1 MSLKTRTLLVAISSL
16 VVALVL
22 GGLAWSLLPSPIPWV
37 VILLLIIGASIFL
50 NNWFNRNLTVPL
62 NQFSRA
68 IKAVELAEYKPGLL
82 AELKARQDE
91 LGKISVDLDA
101 MATEVAARDRRLK
114 LLLRVIPVGVALSL
128 ESDFQRLL
136 ETIVVESQALTNAD
150 GGTLYILEG
159 RQLKFVILRNTS
171 LKITMGGTTDKP
183 ISFPPIAMFDE
194 KTGQPNHHNVASY
207 TAHGHEWVNIPDAYQ
222 TDDFDFSGTRTFDE
236 RSGYKSHSF
245 LTIPLEGEDQRVI
258 GVLQLINAMD
268 PQTGAIQPFR
278 GDEVLKTLVLLASN
292 ALAGYIRQER
302 LRKEIEKLNI
312 EIDHAKRSRQVS
324 EITETDYFRALL
336 KKVRELRF
344 RKKQPADQ

>member
-1 MSLKTRTLLVAISSL
+1 MSLKTRTLLVVISSL
-16 VVALVL
+16 VAVVGLGALGWYFL
-22 GGLAWSLLPSPIPWV
+22 PAWAAALTLLFAIIAAGFFLA
-37 VILLLIIGASIFL
+37 
-50 NNWFNRNLTVPL
+50 NWFDRSLTVPL
-62 NQFSRA
+62 KQFSRA
-68 IKAVELAEYKPGLL
+68 VKAIEFAEYKPSLL
-82 AELKARQDE
+82 AGLKDRPDE
-91 LGKISVDLDA
+91 LGEISVGLDE
-101 MATEVAARDRRLK
+101 MAAEVEARDRRLK

-136 ETIVVESQALTNAD
+136 ETIVIESQAITNAD

-171 LKITMGGTTDKP
+171 LKIAMGGTSGNP

-194 KTGQPNHHNVASY
+194 KTDQPNHHNVASHA
-207 TAHGHEWVNIPDAYQ
+207 AHGHEWVNIPDAYR
-222 TDDFDFSGTRTFDE
+222 TDDFDFSGTRIFDE

-245 LTIPLEGEDQRVI
+245 LTIPLEGDDQRVI

-268 PQTGAIQPFR
+268 PETGAIQPFR
-278 GDEVLKTLVLLASN
+278 GDEVFKTLVLLASN
-292 ALAGYIRQER
+292 ALAGYIRQEK

-344 RKKQPADQ
+344 RKKNPSEG